1 MRKGFTLIEVVLYVT
16 IIAIMM
22 TALIPF
28 MGSIL
33 INGAR
38 SQVSQEV
45 TSNARFVSEKIKSEI
60 RKATAIT
67 SAFGSTL
74 VLGET
79 TFDLMNGKIRINGV
93 NLNSDDTTIS
103 NLVFTNLVTGVKY
116 SYTVSSNFGQSRKEY
131 QSSIDIEGGAEMRS
145 N

>member
-1 MRKGFTLIEVVLYVT
+1 MDAERTNEFVSVSRGFFGMNGEKRFKKSIT
-16 IIAIMM
+16 IP
-22 TALIPF
+22 LNDDV
-28 MGSIL
+28 
-33 INGAR
+33 IN
-38 SQVSQEV
+38 
-45 TSNARFVSEKIKSEI
+45 FVSEKIKSEI